1 MSLPARIWICSSYSI
16 TYLEGNAEDNPDVY
30 TVESVISLTT
40 PSRTGYEFL
49 GWYDDAGNQVTE
61 IRDSI
66 GNLTLTAKWK
76 DLTAAEPETPQ
87 EPETP
92 AAVDNGNSGNSGN
105 GNADSQVKDS
115 TVPVDKSVIDQLL
128 ALIRDK
134 SKVDS
139 SENTANIESN
149 NKGIHKVSSEQLS
162 TGDKANISHLV
173 LLSILSLIILILA
186 CPKKRKEEEV

>member
-1 MSLPARIWICSSYSI
+1 M
-16 TYLEGNAEDNPDVY
+16 
-30 TVESVISLTT
+30 
-40 PSRTGYEFL
+40 
-49 GWYDDAGNQVTE
+49 
-61 IRDSI
+61 
-66 GNLTLTAKWK
+66 
-76 DLTAAEPETPQ
+76 
-87 EPETP
+87 
-92 AAVDNGNSGNSGN
+92 DNGNSGNGN
-105 GNADSQVKDS
+105 TDSQVKDNA
-115 TVPVDKSVIDQLL
+115 VPVDKSVIDQLL